1 MGLKSD
7 IYDAFEKN
15 VGKDNLEGNHN
26 GKAKVNQLA
35 DDLSK
40 AVRDYIKAQTFTIT
54 KLEAST
60 QQVKTVPSVTLVGPP
75 QPPGAP
81 SVPSPIPALIIPNL
95 TVKMNNDGT
104 SDNLK
109 DKTESQKS
117 AVRLVKE
124 VKV

>member
-7 IYDAFEKN
+7 IYAAFEKN
-15 VGKDNLEGNHN
+15 LGKDFVDSTTD

-35 DDLSK
+35 EDLSK

-60 QQVKTVPSVTLVGPP
+60 QQVKTAPSVTLVGPP

-95 TVKMNNDGT
+95 TVKMNSDGA

-109 DKTESQKS
+109 DKIESQKS
-117 AVRLVKE
+117 AVRLMKE
-124 VKV
+124 VEA

>member
-1 MGLKSD
+1 MGLKDD
-7 IYDAFEKN
+7 IYNAFEKN
-15 VGKDNLEGNHN
+15 LGKDFVDSTTD

-35 DDLSK
+35 EDLSK

-95 TVKMNNDGT
+95 TVKMNSDGA

-117 AVRLVKE
+117 AVRLIKE
-124 VKV
+124 VEV